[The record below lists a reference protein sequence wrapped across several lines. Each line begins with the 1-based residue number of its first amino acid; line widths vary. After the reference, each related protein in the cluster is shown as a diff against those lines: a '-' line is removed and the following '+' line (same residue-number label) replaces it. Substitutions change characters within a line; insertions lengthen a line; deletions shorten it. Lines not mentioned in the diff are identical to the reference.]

1 MCCKNPF
8 LSLIVPVY
16 NVEKYINDCLTSII
30 NQSFE
35 DYEVVLVDDGSTDT
49 SGYIADT
56 YAQKDE
62 RISVIHKENGGLSSA
77 RNAGIQACT
86 GEYLFFIDSD
96 DILDTECAL
105 EKIAS
110 CLRETK
116 PEVLLF
122 PPKEYDETLT
132 NIVISHDEGK
142 WQQNK
147 IYNSLD
153 ILDELY
159 YENSPWVTMAMTK
172 IINKD
177 FCIANSLYF
186 VDKIYHEDDEWISR
200 TLNCNPKV
208 AFLYD
213 PVYGYRHRENSIIT
227 TKNEKVIYKK
237 ICDRVTVACGM
248 LNNDNCMNSKTY
260 SKYVFDYLFNSIIR
274 AGDLSD
280 EYIYKFCKF
289 ADAKFLKNTKIE
301 FGLCDIKII
310 VKVLYIKLFG
320 IKKFIFK
327 YKR

>member
-105 EKIAS
+105 EKIAA
-110 CLRETK
+110 CLRQTK

-122 PPKEYDETLT
+122 PPKEYDESLT
-132 NIVISHDEGK
+132 NVVISHDEGK

-147 IYNSLD
+147 IYNTLD

-159 YENSPWVTMAMTK
+159 YENSLWVTMAMTK

-289 ADAKFLKNTKIE
+289 ADAKFSKNTKIE
-301 FGLCDIKII
+301 FGSCDIKII